1 MTYREAITFG
11 EQSLEEAGIAEAK
24 NDAWLLL
31 ARVCQIDRTYYYVHM
46 AEDMP
51 QKQQESYELF
61 IRKRAERV
69 PLQYITGEQEF
80 MGLQF
85 LVNQNVLIPRQDTET
100 LVEQALKLAEPGMH
114 ILDMCTGSGCI
125 LISILSRTEGA
136 VGVGCD
142 ISGPALLVAKEN
154 ARLNRVSAVFRES
167 DLFENV
173 TEQFDMIVSNPPY
186 IRSEEIA
193 GLMPEVAQYEPI
205 GALDGKEDGLYFY
218 RKIVQ
223 DSREHLKF
231 GGCLLFEIGYDQ
243 AEAVSDMLN
252 TAGYIEI
259 QVIQDLTGKDR
270 VVIGKWNPI

>member
-11 EQSLEEAGIAEAK
+11 EQSLEEAGIAEAR

-125 LISILSRTEGA
+125 LISVLSRTEGA

-142 ISGPALLVAKEN
+142 ISGSALLVAKEN

-218 RKIVQ
+218 RKIIQ

-231 GGCLLFEIGYDQ
+231 GGYLLFEIGYDQ

-252 TAGYIEI
+252 TAGYTEI